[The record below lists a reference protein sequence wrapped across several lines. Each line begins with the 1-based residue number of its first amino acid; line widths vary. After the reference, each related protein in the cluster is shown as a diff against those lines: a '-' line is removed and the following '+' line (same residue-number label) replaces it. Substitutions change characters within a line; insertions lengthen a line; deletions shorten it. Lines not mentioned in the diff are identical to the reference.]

1 MYDYHSKEDVVS
13 RLQVFLVYIR
23 KISPQIFE
31 PLKRLRISII
41 IQKVNPSKMI
51 FYTHVLL
58 TVKYGACIFMIGHQ
72 ISTEV
77 IEGYFINHL
86 IPNKSSQCS
95 CFPSTEK
102 VLKRCLICAM
112 YYRNRWNFSY
122 LLKKVGLVS
131 VLTTR

>member
-86 IPNKSSQCS
+86 IPNKSSPMFL
-95 CFPSTEK
+95 FPQYREGVEK
-102 VLKRCLICAM
+102 VPHLRYVLPKQM
-112 YYRNRWNFSY
+112 EF
-122 LLKKVGLVS
+122 LVP
-131 VLTTR
+131 T